1 MTTALPGATPTAG
14 LRPPRSVLRPLL
26 KGLRRIA
33 GNPMLMAGVLICLL
47 VLGMAVFA
55 DLLAIK
61 SPVATRMRDAFKPPS
76 AHFYFGTDNLGRDVY
91 SRVMYGARLS
101 LIIGL
106 STVAVTAVF
115 GTLFGLG
122 AGYYRRFDNLIMR
135 CMDSMMAFPA
145 ILLAVAITAALGP
158 SGINAVFALS
168 AVYVPRTA
176 RIVRASVLVVRE
188 MDHVTAAQALGAK
201 DGRIIFRHVLP
212 YCLAPLIV
220 QLTFVFAYAVLSEA
234 ALSFLGMGPPPPAP
248 TWGNVIAD
256 GRDYLREAP
265 WICLFPGIA
274 ISLTVLG
281 LNLLGDGL
289 RDFLDPRLKVQQT

>member
-1 MTTALPGATPTAG
+1 MTASIPTAR
-14 LRPPRSVLRPLL
+14 LRPPRSVLRPILA
-26 KGLRRIA
+26 GARRVA
-33 GNPMLMAGVLICLL
+33 GNPMLLAGVLICLL
-47 VLGMAVFA
+47 VLSMALFA

-76 AHFYFGTDNLGRDVY
+76 SDFYFGTDNLGRDVY
-91 SRVMYGARLS
+91 SRVMFGARLS
-101 LIIGL
+101 LIIGF
-106 STVAVTAVF
+106 STVALTAVF
-115 GTLFGLG
+115 GTLVGLA
-122 AGYYRRFDNLIMR
+122 AGYYRRFDNLLMR
-135 CMDSMMAFPA
+135 FMDSLMAFPA

-158 SGINAVFALS
+158 SGINAVFALA

-188 MDHVTAAQALGAK
+188 MDHVTAAQALGAG

-212 YCLAPLIV
+212 YCMAPLIV

-248 TWGNVIAD
+248 TWGNIIAD
-256 GRDYLREAP
+256 GRDYLREAA

>member
-1 MTTALPGATPTAG
+1 MTTATSTAR
-14 LRPPRSVLRPLL
+14 LRPPRSVLRPILA
-26 KGLRRIA
+26 GARRVV
-33 GNPMLMAGVLICLL
+33 GNPMLLAGVLICLL
-47 VLGMAVFA
+47 VLSMALFA

-76 AHFYFGTDNLGRDVY
+76 SDFYFGTDNLGRDVY
-91 SRVMYGARLS
+91 SRVMFGARLS

-106 STVAVTAVF
+106 STVGLTAVF
-115 GTLFGLG
+115 GTLFGLA

-158 SGINAVFALS
+158 SGINAVFALA

-188 MDHVTAAQALGAK
+188 MDHVTAAQALGAG

-212 YCLAPLIV
+212 YCMAPLIV

-248 TWGNVIAD
+248 TWGNIIAD
-256 GRDYLREAP
+256 GRDYLREAA

-289 RDFLDPRLKVQQT
+289 RDFLDPRLKVQQA